1 MKFDF
6 VIGNPPYQEES
17 VGNQKTFAPPVYY
30 LFLDEAYKISEH
42 VEMIHPARFLYNA
55 GGTPK
60 SWNEKMLAD
69 PHLKILQHEQN
80 SSLIFENTN
89 INGGIAI
96 TYHDISKNFGAIGVY
111 SRFAELNTIR
121 AKVWKTEKISISDI
135 IANRGLYK
143 FSQYAYDMQ
152 PEELAKMTDS
162 RVGSSSF
169 KRMPALFTT
178 DKPNDK
184 VEYIKILGILDG
196 KRIYRWCRRDYIREV
211 SNLDKY
217 KVFLSKADGASGQI
231 GKPVPARIIGMPIIG
246 EANTAC
252 TETFIAIG
260 NFDTTYSADAC
271 LKYLKCKF
279 ARVLLGI
286 LKITQDNTAIKWK
299 YVPLQDF
306 TPNSDIDW
314 SQPIPQI
321 DQQLYKKYGLDQSEI
336 NFIETHVKEM
346 A

>member
-121 AKVWKTEKISISDI
+121 AKVWKTEKI
-135 IANRGLYK
+135 
-143 FSQYAYDMQ
+143 
-152 PEELAKMTDS
+152 
-162 RVGSSSF
+162 
-169 KRMPALFTT
+169 
-178 DKPNDK
+178 
-184 VEYIKILGILDG
+184 
-196 KRIYRWCRRDYIREV
+196 
-211 SNLDKY
+211 
-217 KVFLSKADGASGQI
+217 
-231 GKPVPARIIGMPIIG
+231 
-246 EANTAC
+246 
-252 TETFIAIG
+252 
-260 NFDTTYSADAC
+260 
-271 LKYLKCKF
+271 
-279 ARVLLGI
+279 
-286 LKITQDNTAIKWK
+286 TQDNTAIKWK

-321 DQQLYKKYGLDQSEI
+321 DQQLYKKYGLDQSEV
-336 NFIETHVKEM
+336 NFIETYVKEM